1 MLQENW
7 TTIKEF
13 ILVGFPG
20 LNPKYNGL
28 VSTIFFTVYVT
39 TVVGNAV
46 LVLLF
51 LKEHSLQKP
60 MYGIMF
66 SLSLADIGSG
76 TVVLPKIIAK
86 YWFNDETIP
95 FHSCFMQMKFIHYF
109 GTVTIF
115 ILVLMALDRY
125 LAICNPLRYPVLMT
139 GRITLAL
146 NITGWLGS
154 FIFTTVV
161 TVQVYQ
167 LPYCGPNRI
176 IQCFCEQNS
185 IVKQACAD
193 SGYQQLVA
201 FTLAI
206 TVLLG
211 SLTFIIY
218 TYTHIIV
225 CVMRVSSS
233 HGRWKTFS
241 TCSTQLCIIAV
252 FYLPRCGVYICH
264 VLRIYM
270 LPDLHIFLIVFYT
283 LFPPFINPFIYFF
296 RNKQISHILVQWTIN
311 CRCR

>member
-7 TTIKEF
+7 TIKEF
-13 ILVGFPG
+13 IPVGFPG
-20 LNPKYNGL
+20 LTLNYYGL
-28 VSTIFFTVYVT
+28 VSTIFFLAYLA

-46 LVLLF
+46 LVILF
-51 LKEHSLQKP
+51 LKEHSLKKP

-66 SLSLADIGSG
+66 SLALADIGTG

-95 FHSCFMQMKFIHYF
+95 FHACFMQMEMIHYF
-109 GTVTIF
+109 VTVNIF
-115 ILVLMALDRY
+115 TLVLMALDLY
-125 LAICNPLRYPVLMT
+125 LAMCNPLRYPVMMT
-139 GRITLAL
+139 HRITFAL

-154 FIFTTVV
+154 FILTTVV
-161 TVQVYQ
+161 TVQAYQ
-167 LPYCGPNRI
+167 LPYCGPNCI
-176 IQCFCEQNS
+176 IQCYCEQNS
-185 IVKQACAD
+185 ITEQACAD

-252 FYLPRCGVYICH
+252 FYLPRCGVYICNMF
-264 VLRIYM
+264 RIYQ

-283 LFPPFINPFIYFF
+283 LFPPFINPLMYFF
-296 RNKQISHILVQWTIN
+296 RNKQISHAVDKKLQI
-311 CRCR
+311 